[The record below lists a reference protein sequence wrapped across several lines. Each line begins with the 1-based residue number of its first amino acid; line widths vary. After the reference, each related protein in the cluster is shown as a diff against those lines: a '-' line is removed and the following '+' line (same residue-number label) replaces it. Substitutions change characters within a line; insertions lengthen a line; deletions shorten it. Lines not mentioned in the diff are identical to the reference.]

1 MLARKSVHEYYDF
14 LFVALASSHGECS
27 KDGKCNLH
35 SKMLNQP
42 DDIKV
47 IYGLEKCIQ
56 CSTVPSEYEQRF
68 VYVFESNLSCRVHT
82 ARFSKSSD
90 HCCFHTCTVYRRQE
104 VSHCMTLQQII
115 VIRMANNSVCS
126 ANYSQMHA
134 RSEGNNA
141 RSRWYCPSRTHSN

>member
-1 MLARKSVHEYYDF
+1 MFYPGKDVTYPQVTDIYYMLARKSVHEYYDF

-56 CSTVPSEYEQRF
+56 CSTVPSEYEQILF
-68 VYVFESNLSCRVHT
+68 NVFESNLSCRVHT

-90 HCCFHTCTVYRRQE
+90 HCCFHTARCIGDRRF
-104 VSHCMTLQQII
+104 HT
-115 VIRMANNSVCS
+115 A
-126 ANYSQMHA
+126 
-134 RSEGNNA
+134 
-141 RSRWYCPSRTHSN
+141 